1 MTDQAKLR
9 LARVEAL
16 LDYYPLHQ
24 SADMGEDGER
34 LAVTRYVLVQAHG
47 SGDCWHV
54 GADDVEELLRYQEND
69 GEWSPVGI
77 WDLDSGLSTALE
89 VTCDF
94 EGWNDSLDPSLID
107 ATAEPDEETET
118 WAIGKTGAWGPVEF
132 NTRVEAEAAI
142 AGIDLLDPEGVA
154 RGDYYIDGPVEED
167 RA

>member
-34 LAVTRYVLVQAHG
+34 LAATRYVLVQAHG

-89 VTCDF
+89 VTCAV

-107 ATAEPDEETET
+107 ATAEPDEDFDARSVGAGSVEHAFRILDGLHKNWDSLDSGERID
-118 WAIGKTGAWGPVEF
+118 AVYNARKALGK
-132 NTRVEAEAAI
+132 EA
-142 AGIDLLDPEGVA
+142 
-154 RGDYYIDGPVEED
+154 
-167 RA
+167 